1 METLNLLTI
10 ISKLIR
16 LNKVVK
22 EVKMNSED
30 NTPAASIVQ
39 EYLNHLKHPTNTNA
53 IPVSRQLA
61 LEQVRFLN

>member
-16 LNKVVK
+16 LNKAVK
-22 EVKMNSED
+22 EVKTNSES
-30 NTPAASIVQ
+30 NTQTPSIVQ
-39 EYLNHLKHPTNTNA
+39 EYLKHLQRPANSNA

-61 LEQVRFLN
+61 LEQIRFLN